1 MPIRVESLDPMLR
14 IGTIDRATGDL
25 PIRSAGYGGYR
36 RVEEFGLVGSSVD
49 LSIIR
54 LYRLRQPAVLTS
66 RYRAIRES

>member
-1 MPIRVESLDPMLR
+1 MLR
-14 IGTIDRATGDL
+14 IGAIDVATGDL

-49 LSIIR
+49 LSIMR
-54 LYRLRQPAVLTS
+54 LYRAFANPAALTS